1 MATRRPVRSPQLFR
15 DARGQASLM
24 AVAVVGLLLAG
35 AVVLFG
41 FGNAL
46 GAKGRHQRA
55 ADLAAISA
63 AQVMRDLYPRLFEPP
78 FIESDVPN
86 PRHLEESEYRAL
98 TIAAATRGGRRN
110 GVQVRAGDVT
120 FPGPGFA
127 PTRVTVRVRGEARV
141 RLGGAAPSRSI
152 PVRARATAEISPGPG
167 DEGLPAHAS
176 GGGYDGP
183 LAYRQGKPM
192 RPDVA
197 LAFDRMTVAAR
208 EEAGLFLSVTSG
220 FRSDAEQARLFAA
233 HPDPKWVAP
242 PGESLHRYATEL
254 DLGPPAA
261 YAWLAAN
268 APRFGFIKRYSWEP
282 WHFGYTRSPAS
293 SSVGFGARGG
303 DGAATRAVQSFVPAR
318 YAPLIIRAA
327 QRWSVSA
334 QLLAAQLYAESNFN
348 PFARSPA
355 GAEGIAQFMPGT
367 AAAIGLVDPFDPDA
381 AINAQAHLM
390 RDLLGRFGSVP
401 LALAAYNAGPGA
413 VAGCGCIPPFPET
426 TAYVAR
432 ILGLL
437 GGAGELLAGGPQV
450 RLVE

>member
-1 MATRRPVRSPQLFR
+1 VAR
-15 DARGQASLM
+15 DGDRTIGSDREAGQVALLM
-24 AVAVVGLLLAG
+24 LGMLAVLLAG
-35 AVVLFG
+35 VLVLFG
-41 FGNAL
+41 FGQAL
-46 GAKGRHQRA
+46 GAKGHAQRA
-55 ADLAAISA
+55 ADLAAVSA
-63 AQVMRDLYPRLFEPP
+63 AQIMRDLYPRLFEPP
-78 FIESDVPN
+78 FLEPDVAN
-86 PRHLEESEYRAL
+86 PRHLEQEAYLELAR
-98 TIAAATRGGRRN
+98 AAAVRGARRN
-110 GVQVRAGDVT
+110 GVRPGAADVS
-120 FPGPGFA
+120 FPTAGFA

-141 RLGGAAPSRSI
+141 RVREGRRTRI
-152 PVRARATAEISPGPG
+152 PVRATATAELFPAAGSGMPGT
-167 DEGLPAHAS
+167 AS

-197 LAFDRMTVAAR
+197 LAFDRMAAAAR
-208 EEAGLFLSVTSG
+208 REAGIFLSVTSG

-254 DLGPPAA
+254 DLGPRDA
-261 YAWLAAN
+261 YGWLAAN
-268 APRFGFIKRYSWEP
+268 ATRFGFIQRYGWEP
-282 WHFGYTRSPAS
+282 WHYGYTRSPGS

-303 DGAATRAVQSFVPAR
+303 DGSATRAVQSFVPAR
-318 YAPLIIRAA
+318 FAPLIIRAA

-334 QLLAAQLYAESNFN
+334 QLLAAQLYAESGFN
-348 PFARSPA
+348 PFARSAA
-355 GAEGIAQFMPGT
+355 GAQGIAQFMPGT
-367 AAAIGLVDPFDPDA
+367 AEAMGLLDPFDPDA

-413 VAGCGCIPPFPET
+413 VAACGCIPPFPET
-426 TAYVAR
+426 RAYVTK

-437 GGAGELLAGGPQV
+437 GAAGEIGLGELEV

>member
-1 MATRRPVRSPQLFR
+1 MRDRLRPSS
-15 DARGQASLM
+15 GQASLM
-24 AVAVVGLLLAG
+24 MLAVVGVLLAG
-35 AVVLFG
+35 TLVLFA

-46 GAKGRHQRA
+46 GAKGRHQRG
-55 ADLAAISA
+55 ADLAAVSA
-63 AQVMRDLYPRLFEPP
+63 AQVMRDVYPRLFEPP
-78 FIESDVPN
+78 FIEPDVPN
-86 PRHLEESEYRAL
+86 PRHLEQETYLELAR
-98 TIAAATRGGRRN
+98 AAAVRGAQRN
-110 GVQVRAGDVT
+110 GVSIRAADVS
-120 FPGPGFA
+120 FPASGFA

-141 RLGGAAPSRSI
+141 RVGEGRRARV
-152 PVRARATAEISPGPG
+152 PVRASATAELSPGAG
-167 DEGLPAHAS
+167 SGMPASAS

-183 LAYRQGKPM
+183 LTYRQGKPM
-192 RPDVA
+192 RPDVGM
-197 LAFDRMTVAAR
+197 AFDRMARAAR
-208 EEAGLFLSVTSG
+208 DEAGLFLSVTSG
-220 FRSDAEQARLFAA
+220 FRSDAEQAVLFAA

-254 DLGPPAA
+254 DLGPPGA
-261 YAWLAAN
+261 YPWLAAN
-268 APRFGFIKRYSWEP
+268 AARFGFLRRYSWEP
-282 WHFGYTRSPAS
+282 WHFGYTRNAGST
-293 SSVGFGARGG
+293 SVGFGTRGG
-303 DGAATRAVQSFVPAR
+303 DGGATRAVQSFVPAR
-318 YAPLIIRAA
+318 FAPMIIRAA

-367 AAAIGLVDPFDPDA
+367 AQAIGLLDPFDPDA

-413 VAGCGCIPPFPET
+413 VSACGCVPPYPET
-426 TAYVAR
+426 RAYVAK

-437 GGAGELLAGGPQV
+437 GGAGELAAGGLEV

>member
-1 MATRRPVRSPQLFR
+1 
-15 DARGQASLM
+15 
-24 AVAVVGLLLAG
+24 
-35 AVVLFG
+35 
-41 FGNAL
+41 
-46 GAKGRHQRA
+46 
-55 ADLAAISA
+55 
-63 AQVMRDLYPRLFEPP
+63 
-78 FIESDVPN
+78 
-86 PRHLEESEYRAL
+86 
-98 TIAAATRGGRRN
+98 
-110 GVQVRAGDVT
+110 
-120 FPGPGFA
+120 
-127 PTRVTVRVRGEARV
+127 VTVRVRGEARV
-141 RLGGAAPSRSI
+141 SLGAEVRRGQI
-152 PVRARATAEISPGPG
+152 PIRASATAE
-167 DEGLPAHAS
+167 LTPAAGEAFPATAT

-197 LAFDRMTVAAR
+197 LAFDRMAAAAR
-208 EEAGLFLSVTSG
+208 KEAGLLLSISSG

-254 DLGPPAA
+254 DLGPPGA
-261 YAWLAAN
+261 YPWLAAN
-268 APRFGFIKRYSWEP
+268 ATRFGFVQRYSWEA
-282 WHFGYTRSPAS
+282 WHFGYTRNPGS
-293 SSVGFGARGG
+293 SSVGFGTRGG
-303 DGAATRAVQSFVPAR
+303 DGSATRAVQSFVPAR
-318 YAPLIIRAA
+318 FAPLIIRAA

-367 AAAIGLVDPFDPDA
+367 AHAMGLLDPFDPEA

-413 VAGCGCIPPFPET
+413 VAACGCVPPFPET
-426 TAYVAR
+426 RAYVAK

-437 GGAGELLAGGPQV
+437 GGAGDVAAGGLEV